1 VKLRLF
7 HHRDGARVAYREAG
21 TGPPLVLL
29 HAALLTHRELE
40 PVVEPLCDRFRVV
53 LPDLPLHG
61 DSEDRP
67 RHPYSPAWFA
77 EVVAAFCADVAGPRP
92 LVGGHGLGGDV
103 LLDAVARGLL
113 SPAKLVL
120 LPCGLHRTPVV
131 GRWRAAARVAGL
143 RGPDRV
149 AGHVARRVVRPERM
163 APGAPDLVAHA
174 LADVGGNA
182 DLARSWRCFARA
194 WPRGPRREVLDALP
208 RIACPTLLLWADGDP
223 RHPVTAAEEARD
235 LLPDAVLRVLPGT
248 GALPTVDDPVGVARE
263 IRAFCL

>member
-29 HAALLTHRELE
+29 HAALLTHREME
-40 PVVEPLCDRFRVV
+40 PLAEPLCDRFRVV

-77 EVVAAFCADVAGPRP
+77 EVVAAFCTDVGGPRP

-103 LLDAVARGLL
+103 LVDAVVRGLL
-113 SPAKLVL
+113 APSKLVL
-120 LPCGLHRTPVV
+120 LPCGLHRTPVI
-131 GRWRAAARVAGL
+131 GRWRGAARVAGL
-143 RGPDRV
+143 PGADRV
-149 AGHVARRVVRPERM
+149 AGHLARRLARP
-163 APGAPDLVAHA
+163 APEARDLVGHA
-174 LADVGGNA
+174 LADVGGNT
-182 DLARSWRCFARA
+182 DLARSWRRFAGA
-194 WPRGPRREVLDALP
+194 WPRGPRRELLDDLP
-208 RIACPTLLLWADGDP
+208 QIACPTLLLWADGDE
-223 RHPVTAAEEARD
+223 RHPLTAAEEARD